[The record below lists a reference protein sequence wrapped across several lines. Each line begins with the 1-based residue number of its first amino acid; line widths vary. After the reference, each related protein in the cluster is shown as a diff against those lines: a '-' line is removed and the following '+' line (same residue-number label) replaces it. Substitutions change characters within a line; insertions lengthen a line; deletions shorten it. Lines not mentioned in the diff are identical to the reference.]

1 MTISTGTRVL
11 LAAACCA
18 GLAACTA
25 TASRG
30 PDVTVT
36 TPAVGRPAPPESV
49 QAALSRMAFTPYA
62 ALGQSGNDGLA
73 PQESSANLGQSCMNV
88 AGYPDSADAL
98 PIGVRIT
105 AGLAFSLD
113 WGPWGYLGTADAQQD
128 GFLPVPDRALDS
140 LGLGGATANPVDPT
154 TLPKAE
160 QTAIGK
166 CETIMQDAGNGV
178 LSGPLS
184 GIAAMGA
191 DIATDVQQDTAVK
204 NATKAWDACMARNGY
219 HVTDPQSA
227 GRNEMSSVVGGKGA
241 VNAGQRISS
250 SANEAQI
257 AMAVTDSD
265 CTRSSDLAGIYF
277 AVQASFEQQIVSAN
291 QQALATAVQQYRAA
305 YAGELK
311 KLPSL
316 LKTTRAQPLGKKPR
330 FAVGGKP
337 GSSASG

>member
-25 TASRG
+25 TGSRG

-36 TPAVGRPAPPESV
+36 TPAVGRPAPPDSI
-49 QAALSRMAFTPYA
+49 QTALSRMAFTPYA
-62 ALGQSGNDGLA
+62 ALGQSANDGLA

-88 AGYPDSADAL
+88 AGYPDSADVL
-98 PIGVRIT
+98 PIGVRVT

-113 WGPWGYLGTADAQQD
+113 WGPWGYLGAADAQQH
-128 GFLPVPDRALDS
+128 GFLPVPGRALNS
-140 LGLGGATANPVDPT
+140 LGLGGIVTPHPVDPT

-191 DIATDVQQDTAVK
+191 DIATDVQQDAEVK
-204 NATKAWDACMARNGY
+204 NATKAWGTCMTRNGY

-227 GRNEMSSVVGGKGA
+227 ARNEMSSVLGGG
-241 VNAGQRISS
+241 GQINLGQQISN

-257 AMAVTDSD
+257 AMAVTDAD
-265 CTRSSDLAGIYF
+265 CTQSSDLAGIYF
-277 AVQASFEQQIVSAN
+277 AVQASYEQQIVSAN

-316 LKTTRAQPLGKKPR
+316 LKTAHAQPVNKPR
-330 FAVGGKP
+330 VVVSGKP
-337 GSSASG
+337 TS